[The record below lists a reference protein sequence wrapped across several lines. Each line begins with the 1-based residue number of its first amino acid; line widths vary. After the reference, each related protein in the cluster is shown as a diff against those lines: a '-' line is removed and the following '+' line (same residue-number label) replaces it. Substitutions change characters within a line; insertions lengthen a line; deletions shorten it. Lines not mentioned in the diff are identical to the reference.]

1 MPHDI
6 IVTGIGLLGSR
17 LMPLLFNEGYNP
29 IGIDMATDVD
39 PIKGE
44 VKQIDIT
51 DLNALERFFKSE
63 KPEVIFHTAALT
75 NVDKNETDPD
85 LAYKINVTGTK
96 NIGLA
101 AKTVKACV
109 IFVSTDFIFDGKKG
123 MYKETDKPNPIS
135 VYGKTKL
142 EAEYELKKTGVEN
155 AIART
160 AVLYGSFRQR
170 FNFATWVIDSLI
182 AKKPMTLVNDQYN
195 SPTLSEDLA
204 KALLDIYESG
214 RREIFHA
221 GGSERINRYDFAL
234 KIAKVMDLD
243 PSPMTPITTD
253 KLDLKAKRPKD
264 GSLDVSK
271 LARVVGHKMLNI
283 DEGLAIVKEQ
293 ELKRGLDR
301 KVDIKD
307 IKERK

>member
-1 MPHDI
+1 MSHDV

-17 LMPLLFNEGYNP
+17 LMPLLFDQGYNP

-39 PIKGE
+39 PVKGE
-44 VKQIDIT
+44 IRNIDIT
-51 DLNALERFFKSE
+51 DLKALEAFFKAE
-63 KPEVIFHTAALT
+63 KPEVVFHTAALT

-101 AKTVKACV
+101 AKKSKCIV

-142 EAEYELKKTGVEN
+142 EAEQELSKTGAEH

-160 AVLYGSFRQR
+160 AVLYGSFRLR
-170 FNFATWVIDSLI
+170 FNFVTWVIDSLV
-182 AKKPMTLVNDQYN
+182 AKKSMTIVSDQYN
-195 SPTLSEDLA
+195 SPTLAEDLA

-214 RREIFHA
+214 KRDIFHA

-234 KIAKVMDLD
+234 KIAKVMGLD
-243 PSPMTPITTD
+243 PSPIAPITTE
-253 KLDLKAKRPKD
+253 KLDLKAKRPMD
-264 GSLDVSK
+264 GSLDILK
-271 LARVVGHKMLNI
+271 IARVVGHKMLNI
-283 DEGLAIVKEQ
+283 EEGMAIVKEQ
-293 ELKRGLDR
+293 ELKLGNHD
-301 KVDIKD
+301 KIDIKN